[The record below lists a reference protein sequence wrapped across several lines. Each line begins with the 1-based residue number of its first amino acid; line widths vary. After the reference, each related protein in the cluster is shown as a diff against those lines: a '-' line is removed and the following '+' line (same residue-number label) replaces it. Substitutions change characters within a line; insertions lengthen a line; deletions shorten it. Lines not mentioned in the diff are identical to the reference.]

1 MIIIRYS
8 PIREESDG
16 NVQDGRLLQRC
27 EGPFFCILPYAI
39 LTIKTL
45 KNPAFYTLLYI
56 QVRKSDDNSF
66 LSPTFFVILQPNN
79 KNILANMEQKNF
91 KRTTVTAAL
100 PYANG
105 GVHIGHLAGV
115 YVPADIYVRYL
126 RLKKQDVVFIGG
138 SDEHG
143 VPVTI
148 RAKKE
153 GITVQEVV
161 DRYHNLI
168 KKSFE
173 DFGISFDIYS
183 RTTSPTHNKFASDFF
198 RTLYDKG
205 VLEEKVEEQ
214 FCDEVTG
221 EFLTDRN
228 IVGTCPR
235 CGAEGAYGD
244 QCEKCGATLSPE
256 ELINPTNKN
265 NPGHGLVKKPTKNW
279 YLPLNKYQD
288 WLKKWILEGHKEW
301 RTNVYGQCKSWL
313 DMDLQPRAMTRDLD
327 WGIPVPVEGADGK
340 VLYVWF
346 DAPIG
351 YVSNTKE
358 LCDAHPEKWGTWQKW
373 WQDPE
378 TRLVHFIGKDNIVFH
393 CIIFPTMLKAHGNY
407 ILPDNVPANE
417 FLNLEDDKIST
428 SRNWAVW
435 LHEYLVDLPGK
446 QDVLRYVLTANAP
459 ETKDNNFTWKDFQER
474 NNSELVAVYG
484 NFVNRALQLTKK
496 YWGGVVPACGELQEV
511 DEKAIAEFKDVKE
524 KVEQYLN
531 VFKFR
536 EAQKEAMNLARIGNR
551 YITECEPWKVWKT
564 DPKRVETIL
573 NISLQLV
580 ANLAI
585 AFEPFLPFSSEKL
598 RKMINMPNFEWTQL
612 GSTDLLKAGTQL
624 GEPELLFEKI
634 EDEVI
639 ERQLQ
644 KLADT
649 KKANEEASYQAAPI
663 KPEVSFDDF
672 EKLDIR
678 VGHILNCEKVKKSKK
693 LLKFTIDDGSGV
705 ERTICSGIAA
715 YYEPEQLIGKD
726 VLFVA
731 NFAPRKMMGIESQGM
746 ILSAVN
752 FDGSLN
758 VTSLLGKVKPG
769 SQVG

>member
-1 MIIIRYS
+1 
-8 PIREESDG
+8 
-16 NVQDGRLLQRC
+16 
-27 EGPFFCILPYAI
+27 
-39 LTIKTL
+39 
-45 KNPAFYTLLYI
+45 
-56 QVRKSDDNSF
+56 
-66 LSPTFFVILQPNN
+66 
-79 KNILANMEQKNF
+79 MEQKNF

-126 RLKKQDVVFIGG
+126 RLKKKEVVFIGG

-173 DFGISFDIYS
+173 DFGISFDVYS
-183 RTTSPTHNKFASDFF
+183 RTTSDIHNKFAYDFF

-279 YLPLNKYQD
+279 YLPLGKYQD
-288 WLKKWILEGHKEW
+288 WLKQWILEGHKEW
-301 RTNVYGQCKSWL
+301 RSNVYGQCKSWL

-327 WGIPVPVEGADGK
+327 WGIPVPVEGAEGK

-351 YVSNTKE
+351 YISNTKE
-358 LCDAHPEKWGTWQKW
+358 LCEAQPEKWGTWQKW

-393 CIIFPTMLKAHGNY
+393 CIIFPTMLKAHGDY

-474 NNSELVAVYG
+474 NNSELVAIYG

-496 YWGGVVPACGELQEV
+496 YWNGVVPACGELLEV
-511 DEKAIAEFKDVKE
+511 DQKAIAEFKDVKE
-524 KVEQYLN
+524 KVEQYLD

-612 GSTDLLKAGTQL
+612 GSTDLLKAGDQL

-634 EDEVI
+634 EDEVV
-639 ERQLQ
+639 EAQLK

-678 VGHILNCEKVKKSKK
+678 VGHIINCEKVKKSKK
-693 LLKFTIDDGSGV
+693 LLKFAIDDGSGV
-705 ERTICSGIAA
+705 ERTILSGIAA

-731 NFAPRKMMGIESQGM
+731 TFAPRKMMGIESQGM

-752 FDGSLN
+752 FDGNLT

>member
-1 MIIIRYS
+1 
-8 PIREESDG
+8 
-16 NVQDGRLLQRC
+16 
-27 EGPFFCILPYAI
+27 
-39 LTIKTL
+39 
-45 KNPAFYTLLYI
+45 
-56 QVRKSDDNSF
+56 
-66 LSPTFFVILQPNN
+66 
-79 KNILANMEQKNF
+79 MEQKNF

-183 RTTSPTHNKFASDFF
+183 RTTSEVHNKFASDFF

-265 NPGHGLVKKPTKNW
+265 NPGHGLIKKPTKNW
-279 YLPLNKYQD
+279 YLPLGKYQD
-288 WLKKWILEGHKEW
+288 WLKQWILEGHKEW
-301 RTNVYGQCKSWL
+301 RSNVYGQCKSWL

-327 WGIPVPVEGADGK
+327 WGIPVPVEGAEGK

-351 YVSNTKE
+351 YISNTKE
-358 LCDAHPEKWGTWQKW
+358 LCDAQPEKWGTWQKW

-393 CIIFPTMLKAHGNY
+393 CIIFPTMLKAHGDY

-752 FDGSLN
+752 FDGTLN